1 MLIYSTEINFKNV
14 GIQGNLVRLEKPSH
28 STLNSNNSLKT
39 GQIAVSS
46 QLLAPET
53 YDTKK
58 TGRNLFEKSDV
69 SSNRLNVEEKKM
81 PNLAFSLKYDISNEV
96 YVGEILEGQNKYYDY
111 LMTDRS
117 KLQLESSRNLQIS
130 SRMEESILPPLS
142 DGGDFKGNNAKTEDS
157 RLPVYIPESSH
168 RANNLSSKRS
178 NALNE
183 SILLKKFEMKRREE
197 DNKVVGDEVLENK
210 EKIDFAQGI
219 RTLQLYG
226 NRMYDIDDL
235 KKEMERS
242 SEEDSK
248 DNEEVNGEKKDENN
262 NQIEKNLANED
273 EEEDYEDNSSFFKS
287 RKRFTNLIVHA
298 NSKRFL
304 PNIKLNITGLVL
316 VISLAIIAIVFEV
329 YNLEGI
335 QNIKNSYKLIR
346 ASSQRLFL
354 SQGILNR
361 IFELYL
367 INKGVLTNL
376 PDNYET
382 NVRKKLDETL
392 ILLSEYHDY
401 IVFNSFGF
409 SETHTSLMHSKSTN
423 VMFLSGNGSTFS
435 QYFDINDATNQI
447 IGKAY
452 LVQKDNLTNI
462 NMENP
467 NVFFIVFNLLNG
479 CYKSAKN
486 SLTLFIGDLVFM
498 IEKSEN
504 ILVYSIILSVL
515 LLFIG
520 LIVLIYFFIKI
531 SQHENH
537 ILSIFLE
544 IPIHKAKLLFLKC
557 ETFLTQLQQG
567 NEDDDLVESEDMSG
581 NLSSDGN
588 ENALDSSNK
597 KNKKRKKVKISYV
610 GLKPFLVKLLFLVG
624 AAEGFFIMKYYFYKT
639 IFENQ
644 LSIQSE
650 VNSTLFADAMCGI
663 LVNAMR
669 QKLYDPTFKIE
680 NLTAAT
686 AINIQLQQLGDVFTN
701 LKRVKKKFFVCLF
714 I

>member
-1 MLIYSTEINFKNV
+1 MLIYSSEISFKNV
-14 GIQGNLVRLEKPSH
+14 GIQGSLVRLEKPSQA
-28 STLNSNNSLKT
+28 SQNLNTSLKSG
-39 GQIAVSS
+39 GQIPSS

-53 YDTKK
+53 RDTKK
-58 TGRNLFEKSDV
+58 TGRNLFDKSDV
-69 SSNRLNVEEKKM
+69 GSNLLNVEEKKLS
-81 PNLAFSLKYDISNEV
+81 NLAFSLKYDISNEV
-96 YVGEILEGQNKYYDY
+96 YVGEIIEGPNKYYDY

-117 KLQLESSRNLQIS
+117 KLQLESARNLQIS
-130 SRMEESILPPLS
+130 SRMEESILLPLS
-142 DGGDFKGNNAKTEDS
+142 EGDFKGNNANTEDS

-178 NALNE
+178 NAINE

-197 DNKVVGDEVLENK
+197 DNKVVGGEVLENK

-219 RTLQLYG
+219 RTLQLFG
-226 NRMYDIDDL
+226 NRMYDLDDL

-248 DNEEVNGEKKDENN
+248 DNEEGNGEKKDDNN
-262 NQIEKNLANED
+262 NQIDKGLANEE
-273 EEEDYEDNSSFFKS
+273 EEEDYDDNSSFFKS
-287 RKRFTNLIVHA
+287 RKRFKNLIVHA

-329 YNLEGI
+329 YNLQGI

-354 SQGILNR
+354 SQEILNR
-361 IFELYL
+361 VFELYM
-367 INKGVLTNL
+367 INEGVLTNL
-376 PDNYET
+376 PENYET
-382 NVRKKLDETL
+382 KVRNKLDETL
-392 ILLSEYHDY
+392 KLLSEYHDY
-401 IVFNSFGF
+401 IIFNSFGF
-409 SETHTSLMHSKSTN
+409 SETHTSLMYSKSTN
-423 VMFLSGNGSTFS
+423 VVFLSGNGSTFS
-435 QYFDINDATNQI
+435 QYFDINDATNQL

-498 IEKSEN
+498 INNSQN
-504 ILVYSIILSVL
+504 ILVYTIVLSVL

-520 LIVLIYFFIKI
+520 TIVLIYFYIKI

-557 ETFLTQLQQG
+557 EAFLTQLQQG
-567 NEDDDLVESEDMSG
+567 NEDDDLLESDDMSG
-581 NLSSDGN
+581 DLSSEGN

-610 GLKPFLVKLLFLVG
+610 GLKPFVFKLLFLVG

-639 IFENQ
+639 IFDNQ

-669 QKLYDPTFKIE
+669 QKLYDPTVKVE

-686 AINIQLQQLGDVFTN
+686 AISVQLQQLGDVFTN
-701 LKRVKKKFFVCLF
+701 LKRVRK
-714 I
+714 